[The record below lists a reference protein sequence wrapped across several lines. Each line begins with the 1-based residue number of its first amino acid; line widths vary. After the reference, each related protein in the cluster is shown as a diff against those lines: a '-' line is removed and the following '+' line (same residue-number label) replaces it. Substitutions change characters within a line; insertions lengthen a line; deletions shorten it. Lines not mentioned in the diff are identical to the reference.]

1 MSVTTTTQTRD
12 ASRNPPIEEHFGPM
26 ADNLSRLWG
35 ARIGVP
41 RAETFTPIPVLGRL
55 PGMLRL

>member
-1 MSVTTTTQTRD
+1 
-12 ASRNPPIEEHFGPM
+12 M
-26 ADNLSRLWG
+26 ADNLFQLWG

>member
-1 MSVTTTTQTRD
+1 
-12 ASRNPPIEEHFGPM
+12 M

-41 RAETFTPIPVLGRL
+41 HAEAFMPILLLGRL

>member
-1 MSVTTTTQTRD
+1 
-12 ASRNPPIEEHFGPM
+12 M
-26 ADNLSRLWG
+26 AGNLSPLWS

-41 RAETFTPIPVLGRL
+41 RAEAFMAIPVLGRL